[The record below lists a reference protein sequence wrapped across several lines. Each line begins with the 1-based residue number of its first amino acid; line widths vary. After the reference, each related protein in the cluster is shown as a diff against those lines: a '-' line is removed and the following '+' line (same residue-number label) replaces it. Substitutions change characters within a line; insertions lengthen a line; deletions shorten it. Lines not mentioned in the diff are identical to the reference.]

1 MEVESFVLTKM
12 ASILTLLT
20 VRNIINA
27 PMERHMSI
35 PVPQDIYG
43 MIS

>member
-12 ASILTLLT
+12 ASILTLLI

-27 PMERHMSI
+27 HMGHHMSI
-35 PVPQDIYG
+35 PVQLEIFG